1 MSHHWALHTPE
12 VLHTY
17 RTNMTVVFMVG
28 PSDLWWEPVH
38 RLLWIKKCACEESPG
53 NNVSSLIGCSATPRH
68 TCAWI
73 GLLLFFLPVS
83 HWLLAHRR
91 LPAIICPCTF
101 QWILHVLSGFFFFFF
116 WRGGLIIWIRASRR
130 GRHPGWAAA
139 HQMMAFLP
147 AETAAAAPLL
157 PGPCPSEIR

>member
-1 MSHHWALHTPE
+1 MSQHWASHTPE
-12 VLHTY
+12 ALVL
-17 RTNMTVVFMVG
+17 MVG

-38 RLLWIKKCACEESPG
+38 RLLWIKKCIACEESPG

-91 LPAIICPCTF
+91 FPTIICPCTF
-101 QWILHVLSGFFFFFF
+101 QWILYVLSGFFFFFF
-116 WRGGLIIWIRASRR
+116 EGGWGADHLNPRVATSKAPWMSSSAPDDGISPSRDRGSCSSSPRTVSLRN
-130 GRHPGWAAA
+130 
-139 HQMMAFLP
+139 
-147 AETAAAAPLL
+147 
-157 PGPCPSEIR
+157 